1 MFKKFNPTNNYR
13 VKTIFPNRDAK
24 KFYNFTIAY
33 KTLWKALLERLSIEK
48 DCFIL
53 ISGATG
59 SGKSSLVGKMN
70 FRFAEEED
78 NTFLNN
84 GDKMFIPE
92 KHFIIDGDEFAYK
105 MITEMGSSIWYDEAR
120 EGTNRQSWFDKIN
133 KAIKQRKNTNRKN
146 FNIYWLCMPLE
157 SEFDPKLAAH
167 LSAWLWVRRGVAEM
181 YVPNNQRKGGTG
193 LNINEIVKREEKW
206 LKENPK
212 KTICPPIIH
221 PEYVG
226 RIFFAKLTKEES
238 KKYKELCKLKSAT
251 GKLTDEEMEKF
262 GIQREKDDKE
272 VIKESIK
279 KIKDGE
285 IKSKTELWDALEEI
299 KLDETK
305 KLKLLNFYL
314 KLEWGKTFDK
324 MFKKPIQL
332 EKDIW

>member
-24 KFYNFTIAY
+24 KFYGFQIAY

-146 FNIYWLCMPLE
+146 FNMYWLCMPLE

-226 RIFFAKLTKEES
+226 RIFFSKLTKEES

-279 KIKDGE
+279 KIKDGA